1 MLVSPIMG
9 PVLAL
14 TFGSVINNTKLM
26 WLGLK
31 TELISLFICICVGF
45 AIGVV
50 AIGFGTDGYVLP
62 FVCILLTDLY
72 NDLIHV
78 CSIHPLYSAWPTPEM
93 KTRGLTYGLLVGL
106 AIAVP
111 SGMGVALS
119 ILGDNTSSLV
129 GVAISASLL
138 PPAVNCGLA
147 FAYAAFGFQSDR
159 GAVDDD
165 TGDFVTSAA
174 YVDMGGIS
182 LALTIVNIGA
192 IFISGSIMFRL
203 KDVTPAKH
211 KIAFWQ
217 VEGAALKVYRKHN
230 TAQTGIDLHNLDIDD
245 VGVLKSVGANKLLRK
260 ELLNIYKQSSLGD
273 DDERANSKNTI
284 RRNSDMRRK
293 SAGGSGKDTVPDV
306 ESQIEP
312 TPAQDEP
319 PVTPPPAS
327 APRQRATTGDRH
339 HRRHSS
345 ESSPSPLRFN
355 GSRRQTNAYH
365 QLPMVSSLELQDTRA
380 RMRNF
385 GRAMP
390 PPR

>member
-1 MLVSPIMG
+1 
-9 PVLAL
+9 
-14 TFGSVINNTKLM
+14 
-26 WLGLK
+26 
-31 TELISLFICICVGF
+31 
-45 AIGVV
+45 
-50 AIGFGTDGYVLP
+50 
-62 FVCILLTDLY
+62 
-72 NDLIHV
+72 
-78 CSIHPLYSAWPTPEM
+78 M

-230 TAQTGIDLHNLDIDD
+230 TAQTGIDLHNLDVGD
-245 VGVLKSVGANKLLRK
+245 VDVLKSVGSNKLLRK
-260 ELLNIYKQSSLGD
+260 ELLDIYKQSSMED
-273 DDERANSKNTI
+273 EDERANSKNTI
-284 RRNSDMRRK
+284 RRNSDIRRK
-293 SAGGSGKDTVPDV
+293 TAGGTAKEIVPDV

-312 TPAQDEP
+312 TSDQDVP
-319 PVTPPPAS
+319 PVTPPVS
-327 APRQRATTGDRH
+327 AIRKRATTGERS

-365 QLPMVSSLELQDTRA
+365 QLPMVTSLELQDTRA
-380 RMRNF
+380 RMRSF